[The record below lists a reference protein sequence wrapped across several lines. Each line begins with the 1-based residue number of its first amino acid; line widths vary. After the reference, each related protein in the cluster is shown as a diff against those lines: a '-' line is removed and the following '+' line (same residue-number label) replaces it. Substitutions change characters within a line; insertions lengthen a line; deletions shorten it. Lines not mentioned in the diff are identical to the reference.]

1 MIFTPGNILT
11 LCITIVLL
19 VLYRQMD
26 KGNRSIE
33 KVKRFGDKLKD
44 DLALFLKERSTK
56 LEESSLALDVQQTK
70 AVAAVKRLDSI
81 RQEIEQKEAD
91 LLERTKKVSAFGK
104 QIENYDETISRLLE
118 MTQQAE
124 INLEKIAGQSEFVD
138 KLARTLSASQK
149 QLNDIHASIPALR
162 DDFSRE
168 NRSALESVYSDAV
181 ASFNTAIAD
190 MQSRIDSARRDS
202 AELVDS
208 SRTDLERIYNKATE
222 EAVRRA
228 GKLEDAAFHKLK
240 DQASER
246 LVHFKESF
254 EEKVG
259 KLHEQA
265 KSRILDT
272 QQLVKDFRANWKAE
286 ADDFLEATRA
296 EIRALGDESGS
307 SIETVREQIAS
318 AESLVKTRF
327 EELEAGFHRMETS
340 VEKDLAETEQR
351 SREKIGKFEQQIELR
366 LSGAETGASDRL
378 SAIEERVGTL
388 DAAVTGSIDAAE
400 KTVAARIQDI
410 TKAIDASFAVYQTD
424 VDYRLEKINQVFA
437 DSDKLEEQLRLA
449 LTDTEQR
456 VADTFDLYVKDQ
468 KSRQEE
474 FEKTLLVSADSL
486 TERMSTLESGLNE
499 LKLRAYDNVSEKLRM
514 FEDDFFADL
523 AKRSDAITAALDGW
537 KTSVDERLE
546 SLSAENESERRDLET
561 GYTARLQERLG
572 ELADQFHQQSARL
585 EDQLAAME
593 NDLRS
598 RITASDQSILDFVE
612 QSRQEFAQARETAS
626 LHVQNEL
633 SAHTINVQEILRN
646 QERELEQRT
655 REFIESIETSRG
667 EAETMLEGIRSDFN
681 TWQSR
686 NEQQFTDAKRLLDDR
701 IVSLDDSIRSSIAD
715 LEAGYQTNYRDFIAD
730 TAEERKEIRSSLD
743 SLKSDITTATDD
755 FKRQSA
761 EALEEFTAAYEEM
774 TSGTA
779 LRVREH
785 AAETDQTIR
794 SLKTM
799 VQDIRESVDQTRE
812 RLFEKVTKDTGMLGQ
827 TIEEIDRKQ
836 KAFIAQTRI
845 FDRADE
851 MKTALEA
858 NIANIKDEISRL
870 DVYRETMNT
879 LETQYGK
886 VRKLE
891 EEANQ
896 KVSKF
901 MAEKKRIDI
910 LESDFNKLLSLSDS
924 IDRKISELTLTN
936 DDLQQYQVQIRR
948 FEESIAEV
956 NARYERLDKKSVVLD
971 QTVSGVDTAF
981 ETLTSLEKSLDVWK
995 DDVAGIPAQLE
1006 TIRETLDVL
1015 MENREKTSVMVEK
1028 LESLDT
1034 ILEDVEA
1041 RTEKMQTAR
1050 EWLARTET
1058 RLEEISRQSQDQLKL
1073 LGDILKQEG
1082 SSRKTRGAPPIG
1094 IRENVVKLAHQGW
1107 KVDEIARALHLS
1119 RGEVEL
1125 ILELPQK

>member
-44 DLALFLKERSTK
+44 DLALFLKERTAN

-81 RQEIEQKEAD
+81 RVEIEKKEAD
-91 LLERTKKVSAFGK
+91 LLERTKKVHAFGK
-104 QIENYDETISRLLE
+104 QIETYDETISRLLE
-118 MTQQAE
+118 MTRQAE
-124 INLEKIAGQSEFVD
+124 INLEKIAGQSDFVD
-138 KLARTLSASQK
+138 RLARTLAASQK
-149 QLNDIHASIPALR
+149 QLQEIHTAIPALR

-168 NRSALESVYSDAV
+168 NRSALESIYSDAV
-181 ASFNTAIAD
+181 KSFNTAIGD
-190 MQSRIDSARRDS
+190 MEGRIESARKNLDH
-202 AELVDS
+202 VF
-208 SRTDLERIYNKATE
+208 NKATD

-228 GKLEDAAFHKLK
+228 GTLEDAAFQKLK
-240 DQASER
+240 DQATDR
-246 LVHFKESF
+246 LVHFKDSF
-254 EEKVG
+254 EDKVG

-265 KSRILDT
+265 KTRILDT
-272 QQLVKDFRANWKAE
+272 QQLVKEFRANWKAE
-286 ADDFLEATRA
+286 AEEFLEATRA
-296 EIRALGDESGS
+296 EIRALGEQGGS
-307 SIETVREQIAS
+307 SVEAVREQISS
-318 AESLVKTRF
+318 AEQVARARF
-327 EELEAGFHRMETS
+327 EEMEAALHRMEAS
-340 VEKDLAETEQR
+340 VEKDIGETEQR
-351 SREKIGKFEQQIELR
+351 SREKIENFEKQIDIR
-366 LSGAETGASDRL
+366 LSGAETGAADRL
-378 SAIEERVGTL
+378 SAMEERIGE
-388 DAAVTGSIDAAE
+388 IDAVVSGTIDSAE
-400 KTVAARIQDI
+400 KTIASRIKDI
-410 TKAIDASFAVYQTD
+410 SAAIDASFETYRTD
-424 VDYRLEKINQVFA
+424 VEYRLEKINRIFA

-456 VADTFDLYVKDQ
+456 VGDTFDLYVKDQ

-474 FEKTLLVSADSL
+474 FEKTLLVSADTLS
-486 TERMSTLESGLNE
+486 ERMNTLESGLNE
-499 LKLRAYDNVSEKLRM
+499 LKSRAYDNVSQKLRM

-546 SLSAENESERRDLET
+546 SLSAENESERRELET
-561 GYTARLQERLG
+561 GYTTRLQERLG
-572 ELADQFHQQSARL
+572 ELADQFHQQSKRL
-585 EDQLAAME
+585 EEQLVSME
-593 NDLRS
+593 SGLRN
-598 RITASDQSILDFVE
+598 RITASDESILAFVE
-612 QSRQEFAQARETAS
+612 QSRQEFAQARETAA
-626 LHVQNEL
+626 LNVQNEL
-633 SAHTINVQEILRN
+633 SAHTITVQDILRK

-667 EAETMLEGIRSDFN
+667 EAETMLESIRADFAA
-681 TWQSR
+681 WQSR

-701 IVSLDDSIRSSIAD
+701 IVSLDDSIRSTIAD
-715 LEAGYQTNYRDFIAD
+715 LEAGYQTNYRDFLAD

-743 SLKSDITTATDD
+743 SLKGEITSATEE

-761 EALEEFTAAYEEM
+761 TALEEFAAAYEEM

-812 RLFEKVTKDTGMLGQ
+812 RLFEKVTKDTESLGQ

-870 DVYRETMNT
+870 DVYRDTMNT
-879 LETQYGK
+879 LEAQYGK

-910 LESDFNKLLSLSDS
+910 LEADFTKLLSLSDS

-971 QTVSGVDTAF
+971 QTVNGVDQAF
-981 ETLTSLEKSLDVWK
+981 ESLTSLEKSLESWKEDVS
-995 DDVAGIPAQLE
+995 GIPAQLE
-1006 TIRETLDVL
+1006 TIREHLDVL
-1015 MENREKTSVMVEK
+1015 MENRDKTAVMTEK
-1028 LESLDT
+1028 LASLDSV
-1034 ILEDVEA
+1034 LADVEQ

-1058 RLEEISRQSQDQLKL
+1058 RLDEISRQSQDQLKL
-1073 LGDILKQEG
+1073 LGDLLKQEG
-1082 SSRKTRGAPPIG
+1082 SAKKTRGAPPIG

>member
-19 VLYRQMD
+19 ILYRQMD

-44 DLALFLKERSTK
+44 DLSLFLKERSTK

-104 QIENYDETISRLLE
+104 QIETYDETISRLLE
-118 MTQQAE
+118 MTRQAE
-124 INLEKIAGQSEFVD
+124 INLEKISGQSDFVD
-138 KLARTLSASQK
+138 KLARTLASSQK

-162 DDFSRE
+162 DEFSRE
-168 NRSALESVYSDAV
+168 NRNALESVYSDTL
-181 ASFNTAIAD
+181 STFNTALAD
-190 MQSRIDSARRDS
+190 MEGRI
-202 AELVDS
+202 ES
-208 SRTDLERIYNKATE
+208 SRTEFERIYGKATE

-240 DQASER
+240 EQASER
-246 LVHFKESF
+246 LVHFKDSF

-259 KLHEQA
+259 KLHEQT
-265 KSRILDT
+265 KNRILET
-272 QQLVKDFRANWKAE
+272 QQLVKEFRSNWKTE
-286 ADDFLEATRA
+286 ADEFLEATRA
-296 EIRALGDESGS
+296 EIRSLGEESSS
-307 SIETVREQIAS
+307 SIEAVREQVAS
-318 AESLVKTRF
+318 AESLVTTRF
-327 EELEAGFHRMETS
+327 DELEAGFHRMEST
-340 VEKDLAETEQR
+340 VEKDLAEKEQQ
-351 SREKIGKFEQQIELR
+351 SRNKIEQFEQHIEAR

-388 DAAVTGSIDAAE
+388 DSMVNDSIDAAD
-400 KTVAARIQDI
+400 KTVTARISDI
-410 TKAIDASFAVYQTD
+410 SKAIDASFESYRTD
-424 VDYRLEKINQVFA
+424 VDYRLEKLNKVFS

-449 LTDTEQR
+449 LSDTEQR
-456 VADTFDLYVKDQ
+456 VADTFTLYVNDQ
-468 KSRQEE
+468 KSRQDE
-474 FEKTLLVSADSL
+474 FEKTLLGSADSL
-486 TERMSTLESGLNE
+486 TERMNTLESGLNE
-499 LKLRAYDNVSEKLRM
+499 LKSRAYDNVSEKLKM

-546 SLSAENESERRDLET
+546 TLSAENESERRDLET

-585 EDQLAAME
+585 EEQLTAME
-593 NDLRS
+593 NTLRN
-598 RITASDQSILDFVE
+598 RITASDQSILEFVE
-612 QSRQEFAQARETAS
+612 QSRQEFAQAKETAA
-626 LHVQNEL
+626 LNVQNEL
-633 SAHTINVQEILRN
+633 SAHNISVQEVLRN

-655 REFIESIETSRG
+655 REFIESIENSRG
-667 EAETMLEGIRSDFN
+667 EAETMMEGIRSDFA
-681 TWQSR
+681 TWQAR
-686 NEQQFTDAKRLLDDR
+686 NEQQFADAKRLLDDR

-743 SLKSDITTATDD
+743 SLKSDISSAMDE

-761 EALEEFTAAYEEM
+761 GALEEFTAAYEEM

-794 SLKTM
+794 SLKAM

-812 RLFEKVTKDTGMLGQ
+812 RLFEKVNKDTEVLGQ

-836 KAFIAQTRI
+836 KAFIAQTRV
-845 FDRADE
+845 FDRAEE

-870 DVYRETMNT
+870 DVYRDTMNT
-879 LETQYGK
+879 LESQYGK

-896 KVSKF
+896 KVSRF

-936 DDLQQYQVQIRR
+936 DDIQQYQVQIRR

-956 NARYERLDKKSVVLD
+956 NARYERLDKKTVVLD

-981 ETLTSLEKSLDVWK
+981 ETLTTLEKSLDSWK
-995 DDVAGIPAQLE
+995 EDVAGIPDQLE
-1006 TIRETLDVL
+1006 SIRETLDVL
-1015 MENREKTSVMVEK
+1015 MENRDKTSVMVEK
-1028 LESLDT
+1028 LETLDT
-1034 ILEDVEA
+1034 ILEDVES

-1082 SSRKTRGAPPIG
+1082 STKKSRGAPPIG